1 MGLKFSQRGQR
12 GERPVGDD
20 QRPAQTLLQQM
31 PGHMLAR
38 AGAEPNRGGKR
49 KAMQWVH
56 RWISS
61 SDDLKVTLQ
70 SPIGNAVEPLAP
82 FPFARGGKVLDEGVA
97 QPVMRHAG
105 MLQNARG
112 LDQGA

>member
-1 MGLKFSQRGQR
+1 MGLEFSQHGQR
-12 GERPVGDD
+12 SERLVGDD
-20 QRPAQTLLQQM
+20 QRSAQALLQQM
-31 PGHMLAR
+31 PGYMLAR

-49 KAMQWVH
+49 KAMQFVH
-56 RWISS
+56 QLISS
-61 SDDLKVTLQ
+61 SDDLEVTLQ
-70 SPIGNAVEPLAP
+70 FPIGNAVEPLAP

-112 LDQGA
+112 LDQ